1 MQVVCAAAAA
11 VVVLFQGCSM
21 NASPSSVPNIFK
33 LREWDLWLLC
43 VSCGCCVCPMVA
55 VCVLWLLCVSCGCIS
70 GCPACHEA
78 ADWHILVA
86 MEAVWRT
93 YTMMCVVCENLV
105 KLNKR

>member
-1 MQVVCAAAAA
+1 
-11 VVVLFQGCSM
+11 
-21 NASPSSVPNIFK
+21 
-33 LREWDLWLLC
+33 
-43 VSCGCCVCPMVA
+43 MVA
-55 VCVLWLLCVSCGCIS
+55 VCVLRLLCVSYGCCV
-70 GCPACHEA
+70 CPVVAVCVLRLHLRLSSLLACHEA